1 MPKQLAD
8 AVEQWA
14 DEQEV
19 QLPEPPSEVAPYIK
33 AYLCDGVH
41 VDAEMP
47 AAELERRMRRATRV
61 IALYSDGTR
70 KALDDGAK

>member
-19 QLPEPPSEVAPYIK
+19 QLPEAPIDETPYVK

-41 VDAEMP
+41 VDVSLP
-47 AAELERRMRRATRV
+47 AAELDRRMRRATRV

-70 KALDDGAK
+70 KVLDDGAK